1 MTVRDL
7 NAGDPII
14 RIDGLIKRFADVTAV
29 DRLSLSVYRGEIFGL
44 VGPDG
49 AGKTATMRMLAGVMR
64 PDAGAIIIDGIDAA
78 ADPEGVKP
86 HVSYMPQ
93 RFALY
98 EDLTIDENIRFYAD
112 LFEVAPAVRR
122 ERASRLLA
130 ASGMSAFRR
139 FKAGQL
145 SGGMKQKLGLTCAL
159 VHTPRILL
167 LDEPT
172 TGVDPVSRRDFW
184 RILYGLREEGVTIV
198 ISTAYLDEAERCNRL
213 TLLHA
218 GHALYCDTPAAL
230 KRRMPGALIAI
241 SSSEG
246 RDVRNAIGGLPGV
259 SNALLVGDGVHAMV
273 DDADMRIR
281 ELREALGRAG
291 VSFSGIAVATPSIED
306 VFVTLLETGGVS

>member
-1 MTVRDL
+1 MRVQDL
-7 NAGDPII
+7 NAGGPII
-14 RIDGLIKRFADVTAV
+14 RIDGLVKRFADMKAV

-64 PDAGAIIIDGIDAA
+64 PDAGVIMIDGIDAVG
-78 ADPEGVKP
+78 DPEGVKP

-98 EDLTIDENIRFYAD
+98 EDLTVDENIRFYAD
-112 LFEVAPAVRR
+112 LFEVAPAARR
-122 ERASRLLA
+122 ERAARLLA
-130 ASGMSAFRR
+130 ASGMSAFGR

-159 VHTPRILL
+159 VHTPKILL

-218 GHALYCDTPAAL
+218 GHALYCDTPAGL
-230 KRRMPGALIAI
+230 KQRMPGALIAI
-241 SSSEG
+241 SSTQG
-246 RDVRNAIGGLPGV
+246 RDVRSAIGGLTGV

-273 DDADMRIR
+273 DDANMRIP
-281 ELREALGRAG
+281 ELQEALGRAG
-291 VSFSGIAVATPSIED
+291 ISFSGIAVATPSIED
-306 VFVTLLETGGVS
+306 VFVALLETGGAS